1 MEDLLQGENA
11 ATAATAAAAL
21 AAGAAAGAAAFA
33 AGRRLWGRLQR
44 DEHICAQAAWHYF

>member
-1 MEDLLQGENA
+1 MDKGIIK
-11 ATAATAAAAL
+11 AAAAL

-44 DEHICAQAAWHYF
+44 DEHSYP